1 MLLEKGLLT
10 VKAFIENP
18 DAPSKLDSL
27 FHKRKAGRF
36 STPLT

>member
-1 MLLEKGLLT
+1 MLT

-27 FHKRKAGRF
+27 FHKKKGAGRF
-36 STPLT
+36 SNPALT